1 MRKAD
6 TPMRKY
12 SIVHTGANTQLGG
25 EKGGLMRNLYHVE
38 IAEMVNGVLSIP
50 TSSQPTT
57 ETRSFGKSFTI
68 LVYTFFVDGIIK
80 SCSLVK

>member
-12 SIVHTGANTQLGG
+12 SSVHTGANTQLGG
-25 EKGGLMRNLYHVE
+25 EKDGLTRNTYHVE

-57 ETRSFGKSFTI
+57 EIKSFRKSFTI
-68 LVYTFFVDGIIK
+68 LV
-80 SCSLVK
+80 